1 MESKFIPVRGNPS
14 SPTKNTD
21 YPFWVIGIFLCAEDG
36 VEVYP
41 RQGKSIF
48 PHQKNRLALQ
58 GGFSMKSVLRTGEIL
73 PCRMQYAPRVKSL
86 RRWVDGFPFT
96 QAKQRFHL
104 PATAGDFTVR
114 MHDLIKR
121 VHAMAE
127 NKLTDLS
134 MDFAVQTLQL
144 CETIHS
150 HSALA
155 NQLERSSTSIGANIR
170 EASYAHGKADFIAK
184 LQIALKKC
192 YETEYWLELFQRAGI
207 ADLDS
212 IDPLRRASGTIRR
225 MLIASVNTAKKNRT

>member
-1 MESKFIPVRGNPS
+1 
-14 SPTKNTD
+14 
-21 YPFWVIGIFLCAEDG
+21 
-36 VEVYP
+36 
-41 RQGKSIF
+41 
-48 PHQKNRLALQ
+48 
-58 GGFSMKSVLRTGEIL
+58 
-73 PCRMQYAPRVKSL
+73 
-86 RRWVDGFPFT
+86 
-96 QAKQRFHL
+96 
-104 PATAGDFTVR
+104 
-114 MHDLIKR
+114 
-121 VHAMAE
+121 MAE

-150 HSALA
+150 HSALV

-184 LQIALKKC
+184 LQIALKEC

-225 MLIASVNTAKKNRT
+225 MLIASVNTAKKNRTRPACPSTPWAGFSFTPPHAPGAHSRCASSLRDRPLTSASKQSAHTVSPPRAQGHRYASAHSGSGAKHTSHRRICITPFLLQIFYAFE